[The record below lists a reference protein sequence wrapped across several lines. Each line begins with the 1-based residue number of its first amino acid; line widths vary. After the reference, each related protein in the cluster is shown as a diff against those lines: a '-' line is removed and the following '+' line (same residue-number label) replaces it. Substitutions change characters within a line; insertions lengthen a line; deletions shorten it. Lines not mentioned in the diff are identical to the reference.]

1 MGFPIFLS
9 PDQFSGI
16 FEAKKNDY
24 LINFLTFLPKTRNN
38 VWISEFLYQS
48 TYDQFSSMSKNWR
61 GIHRIYRKKLRF
73 NAYFNQNPI
82 LKNSKTE
89 KMTKFHNKNHKKNQT
104 WYKWIFARPLYSKCG
119 YPKFVE
125 FESIFMKRSKSILKI
140 CNTWFIIV

>member
-1 MGFPIFLS
+1 MLNVACPADDNGIILRYKTSGSNLARDFYVLPFYPLPEVMS
-9 PDQFSGI
+9 DFRNFSMSRFG
-16 FEAKKNDY
+16 
-24 LINFLTFLPKTRNN
+24 T
-38 VWISEFLYQS
+38 
-48 TYDQFSSMSKNWR
+48 MSKNWR

-104 WYKWIFARPLYSKCG
+104 WYKCIFARPLYSKCG